1 MKAIVT
7 GSFDPMTIGHY
18 ELVRLACEKF
28 DIVYVVALVNAN
40 KNHMFTLEQRK
51 EIIELTTKEFP
62 NVIADAYDGLTVDY
76 MHEKGITQIV
86 RGVKN
91 ESELE
96 YENNLAKAM
105 NEYDSSFQ
113 TTFLVCDDKF
123 NGISST
129 LVRNLL
135 NQNQS
140 IENIVHK
147 NALKKIL
154 DFYNSSKN

>member
-7 GSFDPMTIGHY
+7 GSFDPMTIGHC

-28 DIVYVVALVNAN
+28 DTVYVVALLNAN
-40 KNHMFTLEQRK
+40 KNHMFTLDQRK
-51 EIIELTTKEFP
+51 EIIELSTKDFP
-62 NVIADAYDGLTVDY
+62 NVIADAYDGLTADY
-76 MHEKGITQIV
+76 MHKNGITQIV
-86 RGVKN
+86 RGIKN
-91 ESELE
+91 EGELE
-96 YENNLAKAM
+96 YEKSLAKAM
-105 NEYDSSFQ
+105 NEYDNSFQ
-113 TTFLVCDDKF
+113 TTFLICEDKF

-135 NQNQS
+135 VENQS

-154 DFYNSSKN
+154 DFYNAK

>member
-28 DIVYVVALVNAN
+28 DTVYVVALVNAN

-86 RGVKN
+86 RGIKN

-105 NEYDSSFQ
+105 NEYDSGFQ

-154 DFYNSSKN
+154 DFY

>member
-7 GSFDPMTIGHY
+7 GSFDPMTIGHH

-28 DIVYVVALVNAN
+28 DTVYVVALVNAN
-40 KNHMFTLEQRK
+40 KHHMFTLEQRK
-51 EIIELTTKEFP
+51 EIIELSTKDFP

-96 YENNLAKAM
+96 YENNLAKSM

-113 TTFLVCDDKF
+113 TTFLVCDEKF

-147 NALKKIL
+147 NALEKIL
-154 DFYNSSKN
+154 DFYNSSKI

>member
-154 DFYNSSKN
+154 DFYNSSKI

>member
-147 NALKKIL
+147 I
-154 DFYNSSKN
+154 SSCFTENWGI

>member
-86 RGVKN
+86 RGIKN

-154 DFYNSSKN
+154 DFYNSSKI